1 MKILSSNKKARFDYE
16 ILEEYSAGIKLE
28 GREIKS
34 LRNHKPSFAGSYVTI
49 SGGVP
54 YLNDL
59 NIPRYKHDTAGEY
72 TPKRKRMLLLKQSE
86 IDRIQGKL
94 NEQGVTVVPIA
105 IGLERQWAKVTIG
118 IVRGKKKHDKRQTI
132 RDREDKRKMQR
143 VMKQY

>member
-16 ILEEYSAGIKLE
+16 IVEEYSAGIKLE

-34 LRNHKPSFAGSYVTI
+34 LRNQKPAFAGSYVTI
-49 SGGVP
+49 TNGKP
-54 YLNDL
+54 ILHDL
-59 NIPRYKHDTAGEY
+59 SIPRYKHDPSPDYE
-72 TPKRKRMLLLKQSE
+72 PKRERLLLLKQSE
-86 IDRIQGKL
+86 INRIQGKL

-105 IGLERQWAKVTIG
+105 IGLERQWAKVTIA
-118 IVRGKKKHDKRQTI
+118 IVRGKKQHDKRQTI